1 MPTSNTQSLVAAYQ
15 QFISMADDIS
25 AIPKYVGGQAG
36 AGGAGRTAS
45 GLAMLMGNASKIL
58 QTVSAN
64 IDREIM
70 EPSLLQLA
78 DLIRL
83 TDTSGLLTGEE
94 KISVEGVQVAIQ
106 KETQRQLQVEFL
118 QATANPLDQHIMG
131 IKGRGV
137 VLRAVSCGLGMSGE
151 EIVPPDEVLEQMDA
165 QQKQQQ
171 QNPQQMAL
179 QQHVEQGV
187 QGGVK
192 MGVQRIATELTA
204 GILAARAGMPEG
216 MPTHIGTPAAQPGM
230 GVPAGPGGP
239 GGPPMPGPARPGG
252 PGAARA
258 AAAQGNQPGALTR
271 GGMGPTSGTVTGNMP
286 GPGAKPLSPG
296 VG

>member
-1 MPTSNTQSLVAAYQ
+1 MQTSVPFHWMKA
-15 QFISMADDIS
+15 
-25 AIPKYVGGQAG
+25 
-36 AGGAGRTAS
+36 
-45 GLAMLMGNASKIL
+45 
-58 QTVSAN
+58 
-64 IDREIM
+64 
-70 EPSLLQLA
+70 
-78 DLIRL
+78 
-83 TDTSGLLTGEE
+83 
-94 KISVEGVQVAIQ
+94 
-106 KETQRQLQVEFL
+106 
-118 QATANPLDQHIMG
+118 
-131 IKGRGV
+131 
-137 VLRAVSCGLGMSGE
+137 CGLGMSGE

-204 GILAARAGMPEG
+204 GILATRAGMPEG
-216 MPTHIGTPAAQPGM
+216 TPVHIGTPAAQPGM